1 MKKMICVLITVMLVI
16 SGMTVCFAV
25 STPDSVIDYSS
36 VYRDSKADVIDSE
49 IGMLV
54 DKSHDVSE
62 YPLEL
67 FLPFG
72 VTDMRVIPCFNDSV
86 GKHHIFFLYIESKG
100 IDHMVNIMQQI
111 DNAQIDGV
119 VYIGAGVRWYLDADL
134 STQPTDPTD
143 VPEENASVPA
153 STNASE
159 PDSSVQTTIAP
170 GKSASIDSPASSDSG
185 KSGGFSGGVNAGK
198 SGGVGNGAIQ
208 TGDSWLSVMLL
219 TLLIAVCLFGFYR
232 HKISE

>member
-25 STPDSVIDYSS
+25 STPDSVIDYSTI
-36 VYRDSKADVIDSE
+36 YRDVDSKDDVRDVQDNL

-67 FLPFG
+67 FAPYG
-72 VTDMRVIPCFNDSV
+72 VTDITVIPV
-86 GKHHIFFLYIESKG
+86 AKYHLVFLRIESKG
-100 IDHMVNIMQQI
+100 IDNMVNIMQQI
-111 DNAQIDGV
+111 DNAHIDGIV
-119 VYIGAGVRWYLDADL
+119 NIGACGRFYPDL
-134 STQPTDPTD
+134 PTHPTEPTDM
-143 VPEENASVPA
+143 PEENASVPA
-153 STNASE
+153 STNAPE
-159 PDSSVQTTIAP
+159 PDSSVKTTT
-170 GKSASIDSPASSDSG
+170 SARKAASPDSQASSDSG
-185 KSGGFSGGVNAGK
+185 KSGGYSGGVNAGK
-198 SGGVGNGAIQ
+198 SGGVGNGAVQ
-208 TGDSWLSVMLL
+208 TGDSWFSVMLL

>member
-111 DNAQIDGV
+111 DNAHIDGV
-119 VYIGAGVRWYLDADL
+119 VYIGAGVRWYPDADL
-134 STQPTDPTD
+134 STQPTEPTD
-143 VPEENASVPA
+143 MPEENASVPA

-159 PDSSVQTTIAP
+159 PDSSVQTTT
-170 GKSASIDSPASSDSG
+170 SARKAASPDSPASSDSG
-185 KSGGFSGGVNAGK
+185 KSGGYSGVNAGK
-198 SGGVGNGAIQ
+198 SGDIGNGAVQ
-208 TGDSWLSVMLL
+208 TGDSWFSVMLL
-219 TLLIAVCLFGFYR
+219 TLLTALCLFGFYR
-232 HKISE
+232 HKVSE